1 MSTTAVLHQT
11 PIASLNMETGAQDP
25 DSAQWLDRALALVI
39 LIFLAP
45 LLIVTALAILATS
58 RGSIFFRQRRIGRG
72 GKEFLCYKF
81 RTMEIDAERR
91 LETLLQ
97 TDTQARREWEQDQKL
112 RNDPRI
118 TSIGQF
124 LRKSS
129 IDELPQLLNVLLGD
143 MRLVGPRPIVESER
157 HKYGRYFSNYCSVRP
172 GITGLWQV
180 SGRND
185 VSYRRRVAYDVLYS
199 KHRSLLVDIGILF
212 ATVPCVLLRR
222 GSY

>member
-1 MSTTAVLHQT
+1 MAYSAALTPA
-11 PIASLNMETGAQDP
+11 PIASLRNEPKSHDP
-25 DSAQWLDRALALVI
+25 DSAQWLDRILALMI
-39 LIFLAP
+39 IIFLLP
-45 LLIVTALAILATS
+45 LLIVTALAIVVTS
-58 RGSIFFRQRRIGRG
+58 RGPVLFRQQRLGRG
-72 GKEFLCYKF
+72 GKAFVCYKF
-81 RTMEIDAERR
+81 RTMEVDAERR
-91 LETLLQ
+91 LKVLLQ
-97 TDTQARREWEQDQKL
+97 NDAQARLEWDRDQKL

-118 TSIGQF
+118 TSIGEF

-129 IDELPQLLNVLLGD
+129 IDELPQLFNVLRGN

-157 HKYGRYFSNYCSVRP
+157 RKYGRYFRDYCKVRP

-199 KHRSLLVDIGILF
+199 KRRSLLVDAQILL

>member
-1 MSTTAVLHQT
+1 MSTTAVLHPT
-11 PIASLNMETGAQDP
+11 PIASLSIETGVQDP
-25 DSAQWLDRALALVI
+25 DSAQWLDRGLAFFL
-39 LIFLAP
+39 LLFLAP
-45 LLIVTALAILATS
+45 LLIATAVAIMITS
-58 RGSIFFRQRRIGRG
+58 RGPVFFRQSRIGRG
-72 GKEFLCYKF
+72 GQEFLCYKF
-81 RTMEIDAERR
+81 RTMEVDAERR
-91 LETLLQ
+91 LQILLQ
-97 TDTQARREWEQDQKL
+97 NDAQARFEWEQDQKL

-143 MRLVGPRPIVESER
+143 MRLVGPRPIVASER
-157 HKYGRYFSNYCSVRP
+157 QKYGRYFRDYCSVRP

-199 KHRSLLVDIGILF
+199 KRRSLLVDAGILV

>member
-1 MSTTAVLHQT
+1 MSTTAVLYPT
-11 PIASLNMETGAQDP
+11 PIASLNTETNAQDP
-25 DSAQWLDRALALVI
+25 DSTQWLDRGLALLL

-45 LLIVTALAILATS
+45 LLIATAIAILVTS
-58 RGSIFFRQRRIGRG
+58 RGNIFFRQARIGRG

-81 RTMEIDAERR
+81 RTMEVDAERR
-91 LETLLQ
+91 LDVLLQ
-97 TDTQARREWEQDQKL
+97 NDAEARREWERDQKL

-129 IDELPQLLNVLLGD
+129 IDELPQLINVVRGE

-157 HKYGRYFSNYCSVRP
+157 HKYGRYFRDYCSVRP

-199 KHRSLLVDIGILF
+199 KHRSLLVDIGILI
-212 ATVPCVLLRR
+212 ATVPCVLFRR

>member
-1 MSTTAVLHQT
+1 MSTTAVLHPA
-11 PIASLNMETGAQDP
+11 PIASLNTDSGAQNP
-25 DSAQWLDRALALVI
+25 DSAQWLDRGIALLMI
-39 LIFLAP
+39 IFLAP
-45 LLIVTALAILATS
+45 LLIVTAFAVLATS
-58 RGSIFFRQRRIGRG
+58 RGPIFFRQARIGRG
-72 GKEFLCYKF
+72 GKKFQCYKF
-81 RTMEIDAERR
+81 RTMELDAERR
-91 LETLLQ
+91 LELLLQ
-97 TDTQARREWEQDQKL
+97 TDPKARREWEDDQKL

-124 LRKSS
+124 LRRSS
-129 IDELPQLLNVLLGD
+129 IDELPQLFNVLLGD

-157 HKYGRYFSNYCSVRP
+157 TKYGRYFREYCSVRP

-199 KHRSLLVDIGILF
+199 KHRSFLVDVGILF
-212 ATVPCVLLRR
+212 ATVPCVLFGR

>member
-1 MSTTAVLHQT
+1 MSTTAILHPA
-11 PIASLNMETGAQDP
+11 PIASFNVENAVHDP
-25 DSAQWLDRALALVI
+25 DSAQWLDRGLALLLLV
-39 LIFLAP
+39 FLAP
-45 LLIVTALAILATS
+45 LLIATALAIVVTS
-58 RGSIFFRQRRIGRG
+58 RGGIFFRQRRIGRG

-81 RTMEIDAERR
+81 RTMQVDAERR
-91 LETLLQ
+91 LELLLQ
-97 TDTQARREWEQDQKL
+97 NDVRARLEWDRDQKL

-124 LRKSS
+124 LRRSS

-157 HKYGRYFSNYCSVRP
+157 HKYGRYFRDYCSVRP

-199 KHRSLLVDIGILF
+199 KRRSFTVDVGILL